1 MNWNHCSKAVV
12 LALVIGVVFAVPAA
26 AVSVSTSGVPDRV
39 EADSTV
45 GVESDVTFTLTD
57 LYTQYQSF
65 ELVGTTDL
73 DSPVWTVRTLNPQ
86 GETIETRTFNSST
99 FTIEV
104 GGSVNSIEISVE
116 GRAPAADDIDYSYDP
131 PQSFVVASFSQRQSG
146 GVASEIRTVTS
157 QPYTGASQDART
169 AIDEATE
176 AVDEAE
182 AAGADTAE
190 AERLLGNA
198 IEAYNNGEFS
208 LATDLAD
215 QAESSANAAR
225 ESQSQMELL
234 LAAGAILVLL
244 IAGGAAVYW
253 YLQNRGPADKL
264 G

>member
-12 LALVIGVVFAVPAA
+12 LAVLVGVVFAVPAA
-26 AVSVSTSGVPDRV
+26 AVSISTSGVPDTV

-57 LYTQYQSF
+57 LYTQYQSY

-73 DSPVWTVRTLNPQ
+73 RSPVWTVRTMDPQ
-86 GETIETRTFNSST
+86 GETIETRTFNSAT
-99 FTIEV
+99 FTIDV
-104 GGSVNSIEISVE
+104 GGSVSSIEVSVE
-116 GRAPAADDIDYSYDP
+116 GRAPAADAIDYSYDP

-146 GVASEIRTVTS
+146 GVASEIRSVTS
-157 QPYTGASQDART
+157 QPYTGASQDARS
-169 AIDEATE
+169 AIDDASA
-176 AVDEAE
+176 AVEDAE
-182 AAGADTAE
+182 AAGADTEE

-198 IEAYNNGEFS
+198 IEAYDNGEFS

-215 QAESSANAAR
+215 QAESSADSAR
-225 ESQSQMELL
+225 ESQSQTELL

-244 IAGGAAVYW
+244 VVGGGVVYW

>member
-12 LALVIGVVFAVPAA
+12 LALIVGVVFAVPAA
-26 AVSVSTSGVPDRV
+26 AVSVSTSGVPDSV

-57 LYTQYQSF
+57 LYTQYQSY
-65 ELVGTTDL
+65 ELVGSTDL
-73 DSPVWTVRTLNPQ
+73 RSPVWTVRTLDPQ

-99 FTIEV
+99 FTIDV
-104 GGSVNSIEISVE
+104 GGSVNSVEVSIE
-116 GRAPAADDIDYSYDP
+116 GRSPGADAIDYSYDP

-146 GVASEIRTVTS
+146 GVASEIQTVTS
-157 QPYTGASQDART
+157 HPYSGESQDARS
-169 AIDEATE
+169 AIDDASD
-176 AVDEAE
+176 AIDDAE
-182 AAGADTAE
+182 SAGAGTEE
-190 AERLLGNA
+190 ADRLLGNA
-198 IEAYNNGEFS
+198 IEAYDNGDFS

-215 QAESSANAAR
+215 QAESSANSAR
-225 ESQSQMELL
+225 ESQSQTELL

-244 IAGGAAVYW
+244 VAGGAVIYW

>member
-12 LALVIGVVFAVPAA
+12 LALVVGVAFAVPAA
-26 AVSVSTSGVPDRV
+26 AVSVSTSGVPDTV
-39 EADSTV
+39 EADTTV

-57 LYTQYQSF
+57 LYTQYQDY

-73 DSPVWTVRTLNPQ
+73 RSPVWTVRTQDPQ
-86 GETIETRTFNSST
+86 GETIATRTFNSST
-99 FTIEV
+99 FTIDV
-104 GGSVNSIEISVE
+104 GGSVNSIEVSIE
-116 GRAPAADDIDYSYDP
+116 GRAPAADAIDYSYDP
-131 PQSFVVASFSQRQSG
+131 PQSFVVAAFSQQQSG
-146 GVASEIRTVTS
+146 GVASEIQTVTS
-157 QPYTGASQDART
+157 QPVTGASQDARS
-169 AIDEATE
+169 AIDDASG
-176 AVDEAE
+176 AVEDAE

-190 AERLLGNA
+190 ADRLLGNA
-198 IEAYNNGEFS
+198 IDAYDSGDFS

-215 QAESSANAAR
+215 QAESSADESR

-244 IAGGAAVYW
+244 IVVGGAVYW